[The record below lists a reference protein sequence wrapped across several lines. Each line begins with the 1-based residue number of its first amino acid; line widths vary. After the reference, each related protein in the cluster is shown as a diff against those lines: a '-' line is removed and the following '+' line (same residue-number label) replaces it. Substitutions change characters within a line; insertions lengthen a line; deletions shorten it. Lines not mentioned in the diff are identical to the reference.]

1 MEKPVFS
8 NSFQQFLIG
17 IRDESRVARLILST
31 ADMFNL
37 GYVELLPKVLRTDE
51 VNYITY
57 RSDGN
62 ISFLPAGKE
71 HIVNDDGTWSRSNRQ
86 DGKPARVIRKLF
98 TERALKVL
106 NDKDFE
112 VFNNRYK
119 SKYSIDGYTFR
130 LLSNEDIPDVYDMD
144 REEGGASLNSSCMN
158 NDSNYLDIYKYC
170 NKLQILILIKD
181 DLLAGRALVWSLD
194 DNITLMDRV
203 YVSND
208 HLYDVFLDHAKERGW
223 WRKQDYKSYSNK
235 RNFVTPDGCLV
246 TRTFKVFTDTE
257 HDNYP
262 YIDTFTYGGNGY
274 LVNSN
279 SDYVYEYTN
288 TDGTR
293 DGDEN
298 AGRVYDEINDEYIDE
313 DSAVYIE
320 YGERRFR
327 DRTTHIDNA
336 VQVDGCWYHEDDENI
351 VEIDNTWY
359 RKDDENICCID
370 NEYYHI
376 DDCCIDEYNGEWALQ
391 DDCVYSEYTNGY
403 ILKSEAYKCGDKYY
417 HESDVEKLD

>member
-1 MEKPVFS
+1 MENPVFS
-8 NSFQQFLIG
+8 KSFQDFLRG

-71 HIVNDDGTWSRSNRQ
+71 HIVNDDGTWSRTNRQ

-112 VFNNRYK
+112 IFNNRYK
-119 SKYSIDGYTFR
+119 SKYCVDGYTFR
-130 LLSNEDIPDVYDMD
+130 LLSNEDIPDVYCMD
-144 REEGGASLNSSCMN
+144 REDGGASLNSSCMN
-158 NDSNYLDIYKYC
+158 GDVDYLDIYKYC

-208 HLYDVFLDHAKERGW
+208 HLYDLFLDHSKEQGW

-235 RNFVTPDGCLV
+235 RDFVTPDGCLV
-246 TRTFKVFTDTE
+246 TRTFKVFTDTDHE
-257 HDNYP
+257 QYP

-293 DGDEN
+293 DGDDN

-313 DSAVYIE
+313 ESAVYIE
-320 YGERRFR
+320 YG
-327 DRTTHIDNA
+327 DREYRGRTCHIDNC
-336 VQVDGCWYHEDDENI
+336 VSVNGEWYYEDDSNI
-351 VEIDNTWY
+351 VEVDNTWY
-359 RKDDENICCID
+359 RKDDENICYID
-370 NEYYHI
+370 GEYYHI
-376 DDCCIDEYNGEWALQ
+376 DDCVINVCTDEWALS
-391 DDCVYSEYTNGY
+391 DDCVWSEYSDGY
-403 ILKSEAYKCGDKYY
+403 ILKSEAYKCGDSYY
-417 HESDVEKLD
+417 HEDDVEKVD